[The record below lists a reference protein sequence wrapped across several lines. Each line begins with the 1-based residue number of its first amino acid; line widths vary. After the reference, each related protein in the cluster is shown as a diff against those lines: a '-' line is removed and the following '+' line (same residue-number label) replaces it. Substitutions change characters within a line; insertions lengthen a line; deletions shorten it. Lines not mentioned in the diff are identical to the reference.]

1 MLIKCY
7 CHHFVHYF
15 LANKVVERYYIRIS
29 KQISVYKKIPLA
41 SLLAVAAVCPIV
53 PYYEIFSSSPLQS
66 PFGLLPLNS
75 KRYSNISLSN
85 YMYSVIFFSI
95 QTLHT
100 RICLTLA
107 LSFVSSVEIY
117 GQHQKRS
124 KKIWIRSRPS
134 EKYK

>member
-95 QTLHT
+95 QTLVYVVLQYRPTKGH
-100 RICLTLA
+100 
-107 LSFVSSVEIY
+107 FVYFYI
-117 GQHQKRS
+117 GPFIFQK
-124 KKIWIRSRPS
+124 
-134 EKYK
+134 